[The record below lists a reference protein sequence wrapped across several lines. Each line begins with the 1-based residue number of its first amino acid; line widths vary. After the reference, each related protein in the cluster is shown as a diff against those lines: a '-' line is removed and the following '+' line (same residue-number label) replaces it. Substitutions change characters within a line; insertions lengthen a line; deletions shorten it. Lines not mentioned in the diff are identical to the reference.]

1 MKIAILNSNK
11 EIAKLNEK
19 VIKLKTFAIFI
30 TQSVSAFLG
39 AEQAKE
45 FIKIYR
51 GGHDMIFTCKKC
63 GSTNYRIETKGT
75 QNGLYC
81 SQCGFWHKWD

>member
-1 MKIAILNSNK
+1 MNTDMEAMKIAILNSNK

-45 FIKIYR
+45 FIK
-51 GGHDMIFTCKKC
+51 F
-63 GSTNYRIETKGT
+63 IEEDTI
-75 QNGLYC
+75 
-81 SQCGFWHKWD
+81 

>member
-1 MKIAILNSNK
+1 MKTETEAIILAILNCNK

-30 TQSVSAFLG
+30 TQSVSAFIG

-45 FIKIYR
+45 FIK
-51 GGHDMIFTCKKC
+51 F
-63 GSTNYRIETKGT
+63 IEEDD
-75 QNGLYC
+75 Q
-81 SQCGFWHKWD
+81 